1 MKKLFLSIL
10 VLGLLLGGNGYAEKI
25 EVFKCKPKKIA
36 DPAKVEKYLPDERK
50 IDSRKNLDF
59 SFMHTLDRNYKFI
72 KSDFR
77 NNYTLV
83 EVLNKSILK
92 QYKHYKSM
100 HIWFTY
106 EFDDF
111 FSETFTVSQYIMTEN
126 KKNGNIVLAASI
138 VDTSEYYFNEFSK
151 LDESKN
157 MSLKNEDELIKV
169 SIDISTKINDYFNKR
184 WAISSST
191 YNLKQAGTAWDCL
204 KQ

>member
-1 MKKLFLSIL
+1 
-10 VLGLLLGGNGYAEKI
+10 
-25 EVFKCKPKKIA
+25 
-36 DPAKVEKYLPDERK
+36 
-50 IDSRKNLDF
+50 
-59 SFMHTLDRNYKFI
+59 
-72 KSDFR
+72 
-77 NNYTLV
+77 
-83 EVLNKSILK
+83 
-92 QYKHYKSM
+92 M

-157 MSLKNEDELIKV
+157 MILKNEDELIKV

-184 WAISSST
+184 WAMLIIVC
-191 YNLKQAGTAWDCL
+191 K
-204 KQ
+204 